1 METSRPLMCT
11 LSAAEMGDRRSAWAK
26 VFNSGL
32 VTRESIPGG
41 IAFHAAPDAAEALIS
56 LIDLERECCAWIDF
70 EVLKDDSSGEATIN
84 LTADGDG
91 RAVLSGMFLAAG
103 R

>member
-26 VFNSGL
+26 VLNSGL

-41 IAFHAAPDAAEALIS
+41 IAFHATPGAVEALIS
-56 LIDLERECCAWIDF
+56 LIDLERECCQWIDF
-70 EVLKDDSSGEATIN
+70 EVRKDDSSGEASVN
-84 LTADGDG
+84 LTADGDSQ
-91 RAVLSGMFLAAG
+91 AVRSGMFLPAA
-103 R
+103 

>member
-26 VFNSGL
+26 VLNSGL

-41 IAFHAAPDAAEALIS
+41 IAFHATPGAAEALIG
-56 LIDLERECCAWIDF
+56 LIDLERECCQWIDF
-70 EVLKDDSSGEATIN
+70 EVLKDGASGAATIN
-84 LTADGDG
+84 LTADGG
-91 RAVLSGMFLAAG
+91 GAAVLSGMFIPAA
-103 R
+103 

>member
-26 VFNSGL
+26 VLNSGL

-41 IAFHAAPDAAEALIS
+41 IAFHAN
-56 LIDLERECCAWIDF
+56 LERECCQWIDF
-70 EVLKDDSSGEATIN
+70 EVLKDGASGAATIN
-84 LTADGDG
+84 LTADGG
-91 RAVLSGMFLAAG
+91 GAAVLSGMFIPAA
-103 R
+103 

>member
-26 VFNSGL
+26 VLNSGL

-41 IAFHAAPDAAEALIS
+41 IAFHARPGAAEALIG
-56 LIDLERECCAWIDF
+56 LIDLERECCQWIDF
-70 EVLKDDSSGEATIN
+70 EVLKDGASGAATIN
-84 LTADGDG
+84 LTADGG
-91 RAVLSGMFLAAG
+91 GAAVLSGMFIPAA
-103 R
+103 